1 MSIIYL
7 LWGVHILL
15 NMIMG
20 GLMHINIVRVFVFKI
35 CFKLKEVSL
44 EITNL
49 FMEDIIYMGVMGEL
63 MVMMM
68 M

>member
-7 LWGVHILL
+7 FWGVHILL

-49 FMEDIIYMGVMGEL
+49 FVEDIIYMGVMGEL

>member
-20 GLMHINIVRVFVFKI
+20 GLMHINIVRDFVFKI
-35 CFKLKEVSL
+35 CFKLNEVSL

>member
-20 GLMHINIVRVFVFKI
+20 GLMHINIVRAFVFKI

>member
-7 LWGVHILL
+7 FWGVHILL

-49 FMEDIIYMGVMGEL
+49 FVEDIIYMRVMGEL